1 MTLEDSERIIVALDV
16 DSATAADAVID
27 ELAGRVGAFKVG
39 LQLFS
44 AAGPQYV
51 RRLTERG
58 IKVFLDLKFHDIPN
72 TVAKSAVEASK
83 LGVWMLNVHA
93 SGGREM
99 MERTVQEVASQCE
112 RKGTKKPL
120 IIAVTVLTSS
130 SEETLREIG
139 ISNDVE
145 QQVGNLARLA
155 AVSNMDGVV
164 ASPREVAVIRSAV
177 LNPDFLTV
185 TPGIRPKAG
194 TLDDQ
199 KRVTTFGQALAN
211 GSDYV
216 VIGRPITQASNRVA
230 AVEQI
235 LSEVEH

>member
-1 MTLEDSERIIVALDV
+1 MNLENSERIIVALDV
-16 DSATAADAVID
+16 DSATAADTLID
-27 ELAGRVGAFKVG
+27 ELTGRVGAFKVG

-44 AAGPQYV
+44 AVGPQYV
-51 RRLTERG
+51 QKVTERG

-72 TVAKSAVEASK
+72 TVAKAAVEASK

-99 MERTVQEVASQCE
+99 MERTVQEVASECD
-112 RKGTKKPL
+112 RTGTKRPL

-130 SEETLREIG
+130 NEETLRETG
-139 ISNDVE
+139 IANEVE
-145 QQVGNLARLA
+145 KQVGNLARLA

-164 ASPREVAVIRSAV
+164 ASPWEIPVIRREV
-177 LNPDFLTV
+177 LNPDFLIV

-216 VIGRPITQASNRVA
+216 VIGRPITQAPDRVA